1 MRVEGERIVS
11 KRHAERRT
19 RFVWCLPT
27 TMAPPDAAGTGRRAR
42 EVEEGVRTKRDPAL
56 LANLFSHEPSIV
68 TQEPSAVMRS
78 RRARR
83 YTEPRKPRGERG
95 LTRNDKRD
103 AKPSP
108 RAGRRDVFDFLFE
121 MCAARAIR
129 ARYLIF
135 CCDLRHYLH
144 SKLFARNLR
153 PLIFAVC

>member
-1 MRVEGERIVS
+1 VLGLRVEGERIVS

-42 EVEEGVRTKRDPAL
+42 EVEEGVRKRDPAL

-95 LTRNDKRD
+95 LTRNDKCD

-108 RAGRRDVFDFLFE
+108 RAGRF
-121 MCAARAIR
+121 
-129 ARYLIF
+129 
-135 CCDLRHYLH
+135 
-144 SKLFARNLR
+144 
-153 PLIFAVC
+153 